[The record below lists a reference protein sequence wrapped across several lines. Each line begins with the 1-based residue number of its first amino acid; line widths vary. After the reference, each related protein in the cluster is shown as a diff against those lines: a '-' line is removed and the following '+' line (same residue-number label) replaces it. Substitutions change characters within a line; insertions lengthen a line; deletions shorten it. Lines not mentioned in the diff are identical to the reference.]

1 MREIWPGKPYP
12 LGATPD
18 RGGTNFAI
26 YSERAT
32 AVILCLFTG
41 EVEERIPLPKRTGHI
56 WHGYLPGVGV
66 GQRYGYRVEGP
77 YDPEAG
83 LRFNSAKLL
92 IDPYARALDG
102 EVDWNG
108 PVFAYPPG
116 HDDLTRDDRDDAW
129 AMPKGLV
136 IDDHFDWG
144 DDRPPETPW
153 NRTIIYELHVKG
165 FTKLHPEVEPELRG
179 TYLGLASP
187 PVLRYLKELGIT
199 AVELLPVHAFTDD
212 RWLRDRGLVNYWGY
226 NTINYFAPETRYA
239 VDATHGNVVR
249 EFKTMVKA
257 LHAAGIEVILDV
269 VFNHTAEG
277 NHLGPTL
284 SFRGIDNPTYYRL
297 VAARP
302 RFYVDYTGVGNTL
315 NSPHPQVLQ
324 LIMDSL
330 RYWVQEMHVDG
341 FRFDLATT
349 LAREEHHVDRLGSFF
364 DVIHQDPIISRV
376 KLIAE
381 PWDIGEDGYQV
392 GRFPILWTEWNGRYR
407 DAVRA
412 WWKGDAGLAPE
423 MGYRLTGSS
432 DLYQADGRHPWASI
446 NFVTCH
452 DGFTLTDLVS
462 YNQKH
467 NEANGEDNR
476 DGADYNLSWN
486 CGHEGPTDDP
496 AILALRD
503 RQRRNFLATL
513 LLSSG
518 VPMILAGDEIGRTQ
532 RGNNNPYCQDN
543 EISWV
548 DWNLQPWQ
556 RELLEWT
563 KRMIRLR
570 QSQPVLRR
578 QTFFAGAAPNGNGPK
593 DITWLRPDGREM
605 TSDDWLRA
613 DLHAFGML
621 LAGESLDELDERGR
635 PVTGDTLL
643 VLMNAAPDPVRFV
656 LPAVEGSWELFEDT
670 ARPSERGVRPL
681 GAYPLEARSLAVFIQ
696 RPRAA
701 ASASPAAS

>member
-12 LGATPD
+12 LGATWD
-18 RGGTNFAI
+18 GVGTNFAL
-26 YSERAT
+26 YSEHAEL
-32 AVILCLFTG
+32 VELCLFSG
-41 EVEERIPLPKRTGHI
+41 EAEQRLVPPGRTGHI
-56 WHGYLPGVGV
+56 WHCYLPGVEP
-66 GQRYGYRVEGP
+66 GQRYGYRLLGP

-83 LRFNSAKLL
+83 LRFNATKLL
-92 IDPYARALDG
+92 LDPYARALDG
-102 EVDWNG
+102 EVNWRG
-108 PVFAYPPG
+108 PVFSYPRG
-116 HDDLTRDDRDDAW
+116 RDDLTRDDRDNTHAV
-129 AMPKGLV
+129 PKSLV
-136 IDDHFDWG
+136 IDPAFDWG
-144 DDRPPETPW
+144 DDRPPDTPW
-153 NRTIIYELHVKG
+153 SRTIIYEAHVKG
-165 FTKLHPEVEPELRG
+165 FTKLHPKVEPALRG
-179 TYLGLASP
+179 TYLGFSSP
-187 PVLRYLKELGIT
+187 AVIDYLQTLGVT
-199 AVELLPVHAFTDD
+199 AVELLPVHAFIDD

-226 NTINYFAPETRYA
+226 NTIGFFAPEARYA
-239 VDATHGNVVR
+239 IDPAGGNQVR
-249 EFKTMVKA
+249 EFKQMVKA

-269 VFNHTAEG
+269 VFNHTGEG

-284 SFRGIDNPTYYRL
+284 SFRGIDNQTYYRL
-297 VAARP
+297 VASRP
-302 RFYVDYTGVGNTL
+302 RFYVDYTGVGNTV

-364 DVIHQDPIISRV
+364 DAVHQDPVVSRV

-392 GRFPILWTEWNGRYR
+392 GRFPVLWTEWNGRYR

-432 DLYQADGRHPWASI
+432 DLYQGDGRHPWASI

-462 YNQKH
+462 YDRKH
-467 NEANGEDNR
+467 NQANGEENR
-476 DGADYNLSWN
+476 DGSDHNLSWN
-486 CGHEGPTDDP
+486 CGHEGPTDDL
-496 AILALRD
+496 AIVRLRD

-518 VPMILAGDEIGRTQ
+518 VPMVLAGDEIGRTQ

-548 DWNLQPWQ
+548 DWDLEPWQ
-556 RELLEWT
+556 VNLLEWT
-563 KRMIRLR
+563 GRVIRLR

-578 QTFFAGAAPNGNGPK
+578 QSFFQGTVSDGRGAK
-593 DITWLRPDGREM
+593 DITWLRPDGQEM
-605 TSDDWLRA
+605 TGDDWFRA
-613 DLHAFGML
+613 DLHAFGMV
-621 LAGESLDELDERGR
+621 LAGDSVGELDERGR

-643 VLMNAAPDPVRFV
+643 VLMSSAPSSVRFL
-656 LPAVEGSWELFEDT
+656 LPWSPGAWELVEDT
-670 ARPSERGVRPL
+670 ARPDEVGVHPMT
-681 GAYPLEARSLAVFIQ
+681 AYPLEARSLAVFIL
-696 RPRAA
+696 RPPGD
-701 ASASPAAS
+701 SEPGPPG